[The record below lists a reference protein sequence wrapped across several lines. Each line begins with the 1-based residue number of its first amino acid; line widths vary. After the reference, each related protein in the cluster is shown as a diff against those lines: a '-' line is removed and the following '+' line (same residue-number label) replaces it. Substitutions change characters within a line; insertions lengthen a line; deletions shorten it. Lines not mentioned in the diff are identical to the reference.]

1 MVREVNT
8 MTEKIINDAQ
18 EFLVIDYGGR
28 TRRILDITT
37 LLQNHTEDAVI
48 RFLKGLLREKQK
60 LMRQYLVTDKTSPY
74 LDQLVSETFRIGM
87 AITVLERESEV
98 SISNAL
104 KQGTGEGG
112 ELSHG
117 NGSCDC
123 SSR

>member
-8 MTEKIINDAQ
+8 MTEKSINDAQ

-112 ELSHG
+112 ELSGG
-117 NGSCDC
+117 NGSCH
-123 SSR
+123 SSAR

>member
-1 MVREVNT
+1 
-8 MTEKIINDAQ
+8 MTEKDINDAQ
-18 EFLVIDYGGR
+18 DYLIVDYGNK
-28 TRRILDITT
+28 RREILNITT
-37 LLQNHTEDAVI
+37 LLQNHSLDEVI

-112 ELSHG
+112 ELH
-117 NGSCDC
+117 
-123 SSR
+123 

>member
-1 MVREVNT
+1 

-18 EFLVIDYGGR
+18 EFLVIDYGSR

-48 RFLKGLLREKQK
+48 RFLKGFLREKQK
-60 LMRQYLVTDKTSPY
+60 LMRQYLVKDKTSPY

-112 ELSHG
+112 ELH
-117 NGSCDC
+117 
-123 SSR
+123 